1 MARLKIAL
9 PQLGKRKEKV
19 AEAPKPDRATGKGAI
34 GKSRYS
40 LAGATLCCALGI
52 GYVMQYGLP
61 GQAAT
66 GGVLVDDIMQTSSA
80 AFMPKLP
87 TDLDTMG
94 LPGGSVALAALEED
108 ALPAALPPLLG
119 DELTTAPQGG
129 LDCTITMT
137 AVPVAG
143 AMVDLGLT
151 APCNVSE
158 RVTIHHHGMM
168 FTEIVQ
174 PDGTLGL
181 TVPAL
186 NENAVF
192 IAAFPSG
199 EGASAVAL
207 VNALSFYDRVV
218 VQWKGE
224 AGLQLHAREYGA
236 AYFTPGHVWSA
247 AAGDLGDTA
256 RGESGFLAR
265 LGREGAPDALLAEVY
280 SFPAGTARRS
290 GQVALSVEAE
300 ITGANCDTVVE
311 AQTLELHDA
320 GDLRVRDLQLS
331 MPSCEAKGDFLVLKN
346 LVEDLT
352 IASR

>member
-1 MARLKIAL
+1 M
-9 PQLGKRKEKV
+9 
-19 AEAPKPDRATGKGAI
+19 
-34 GKSRYS
+34 
-40 LAGATLCCALGI
+40 CCALGI

-61 GQAAT
+61 GQAPQ
-66 GGVLVDDIMQTSSA
+66 GPVVVSDITPTSSA
-80 AFMPKLP
+80 AVKPKLP
-87 TDLDTMG
+87 TEMYAMG
-94 LPGGSVALAALEED
+94 LPGGSVTLAALEDD
-108 ALPAALPPLLG
+108 ALPAALPPLPG
-119 DELTTAPQGG
+119 DDAATAGATLQGS
-129 LDCTITMT
+129 LDCTIAMT
-137 AVPVAG
+137 AEPVAG

-151 APCNVSE
+151 APCNASE

-174 PDGTLGL
+174 PDGRLTV

-186 NENAVF
+186 NDNAVF

-199 EGASAVAL
+199 DGASAVAE

-236 AYFTPGHVWSA
+236 AYFTPGHVWAA
-247 AAGDLGDTA
+247 AAGDLGNAA
-256 RGESGFLAR
+256 RGDGGFLSR
-265 LGREGAPDALLAEVY
+265 LGREDAPDALLAEVY

-346 LVEDLT
+346 LVGDLT
-352 IASR
+352 IAAR